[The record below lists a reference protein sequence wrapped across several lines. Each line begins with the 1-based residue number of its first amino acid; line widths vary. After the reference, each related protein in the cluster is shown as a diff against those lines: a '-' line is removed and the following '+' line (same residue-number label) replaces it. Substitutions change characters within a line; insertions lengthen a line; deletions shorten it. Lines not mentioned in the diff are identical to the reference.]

1 MTSPFEKKKSIP
13 VGSDLRVLLN
23 SDHIS
28 YGEVQSVLKAKG
40 IFVGNSDK
48 AITVPLL
55 SSTLLTPDDFS
66 NLIASSVD
74 RESRPKTKISGL
86 DLVSDSSDWITPLK
100 TGLFAIEFDPG
111 SNIASIEFS
120 RSPSLVIESSDRI
133 TIPYEVNRKDFSKD
147 WVERELSF
155 GGEIIIERQ
164 GNCLKLDF
172 ASRHSSKETETI
184 NKRITARICKIL
196 SESKTVQSDA
206 LKRITFGSFSNSERV
221 RFFKRLTGG
230 VPKSLIL
237 GAVNEMEISRD
248 LKGPPLPNEP
258 QVAWMNQTV
267 KRLKIDGERL
277 NDIFLIADE
286 KYYPYYHVQQIDI
299 TFTYA
304 LGTNKGACRIGFSF
318 SASNKSDAAK
328 DDAELTMDFA
338 RVTHDNQVN
347 NDSKKSIS
355 QSLEQTVRAMVERE
369 YDRVVTERTPIA
381 A

>member
-1 MTSPFEKKKSIP
+1 MNSPFEKRKSIP
-13 VGSDLRVLLN
+13 VGSDLRALLN

-48 AITVPLL
+48 AITVPIL

-86 DLVSDSSDWITPLK
+86 DLVSDSADWVTPLK
-100 TGLFAIEFDPG
+100 AGLFSSDFDPG
-111 SNIASIEFS
+111 LNIASIEFL
-120 RSPSLVIESSDRI
+120 RSPSLVVESKDRI
-133 TIPYEVNRKDFSKD
+133 TIPYEVKRKDFSKD
-147 WVERELSF
+147 WVKRELSF

-164 GNCLKLDF
+164 GSCLKLDF
-172 ASRHSSKETETI
+172 ASKHSSKETETI
-184 NKRITARICKIL
+184 NRRITARICKIL
-196 SESKTVQSDA
+196 SESKAVQSDEPR
-206 LKRITFGSFSNSERV
+206 RITFGSFSNFERV
-221 RFFKRLTGG
+221 QFFKRLTGG
-230 VPKSLIL
+230 VPKSLTL
-237 GAVNEMEISRD
+237 GAVNDMEISRD
-248 LKGPPLPNEP
+248 LKGPPLPNDP

-267 KRLKIDGERL
+267 KRLKVDGERL

-304 LGTNKGACRIGFSF
+304 LATNNGSCRIGFSF
-318 SASNKSDAAK
+318 SGPNKSDAGR
-328 DDAELTMDFA
+328 DDAELTIDFA
-338 RVTHDNQVN
+338 RVTYDNQVN
-347 NDSKKSIS
+347 NDSKKVIS
-355 QSLEQTVRAMVERE
+355 QNLEQTVRAMVERE
-369 YDRVVTERTPIA
+369 YDRVLTERTPMA